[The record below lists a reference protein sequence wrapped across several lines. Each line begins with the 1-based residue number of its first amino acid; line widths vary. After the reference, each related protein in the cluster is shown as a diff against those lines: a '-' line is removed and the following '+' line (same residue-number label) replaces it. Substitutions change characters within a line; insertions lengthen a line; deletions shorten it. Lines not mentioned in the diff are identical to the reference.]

1 MNRKMQF
8 NIHRQMKT
16 YVYAVTNHHCH
27 ILDGIV
33 FRNRNEA
40 AHAIHMVC
48 DAHYERDFNL
58 MGRHRYNNWLS
69 KIVKGYWNGDY
80 SKEHANK
87 ELKKLLKKQ
96 TKYSVQDIWCTAVYW
111 DFYEMFYI
119 DEQPVVEN
127 MTKLYNNITK
137 MKSNIM

>member
-1 MNRKMQF
+1 MT
-8 NIHRQMKT
+8 H
-16 YVYAVTNHHCH
+16 VYTVNNYHCH

-48 DAHYERDFNL
+48 DTHYGRDFNL

-69 KIVKGYWNGDY
+69 KIIKGYWDGDY
-80 SKEHANK
+80 SEAYANN
-87 ELKKLLKKQ
+87 ELKKALKKQ
-96 TKYSVQDIWCTAVYW
+96 TKYSVQDIWSTAVYW

-119 DEQPVVEN
+119 DKQPIVDD
-127 MTKLYNNITK
+127 MAKLYNNVK
-137 MKSNIM
+137 EMKSKII